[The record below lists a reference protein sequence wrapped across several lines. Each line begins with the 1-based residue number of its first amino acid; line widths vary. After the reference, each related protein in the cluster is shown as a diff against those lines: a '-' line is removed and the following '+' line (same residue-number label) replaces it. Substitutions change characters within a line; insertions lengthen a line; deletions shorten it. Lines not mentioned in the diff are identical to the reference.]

1 MDWVPAVPLM
11 NPYFSYAAAA
21 LLVIG
26 LAGNGFEMRRVRA
39 STMRDEDMA
48 SKNMFANKRN
58 FKWYACIGV
67 AIALAALGTYT

>member
-1 MDWVPAVPLM
+1 M
-11 NPYFSYAAAA
+11 NPYFSFAAAA

-26 LAGNGFEMRRVRA
+26 VVGNGFEMRRVRM

-58 FKWYACIGV
+58 FKGMH
-67 AIALAALGTYT
+67 ALVLL